1 MKLRFL
7 AAAALVSLGIGAY
20 GALPYTALDLPAGS
34 HHPVLSPDGSKLLF
48 STDNHTGLSSLDF
61 DSGEIVVLDE
71 GASAGF
77 QPVFSA
83 DGKTVYYRTAEMR
96 DGLLYRDARSY
107 SFAEGK
113 TRRLAA
119 PSREKIELVSLA
131 KSDFAIADYRELKV
145 RRNGVEKRLNPI
157 ADSHSYLWA
166 SLSSDSE
173 QLLFTEPF
181 KGVFVSNA
189 DGSNARCLISKGD
202 YAAWAGAHTVVVVV
216 SHDDGY
222 VVTDSRL
229 VAIDTITG
237 EIETL
242 TDPEVIVGEATA
254 GNDGTVV
261 FTDIEGKMF
270 IFNIN
275 DR

>member
-1 MKLRFL
+1 MKLRL
-7 AAAALVSLGIGAY
+7 IAAATLVSLGIGAY
-20 GALPYTALDLPAGS
+20 GALPYTALNLPAGS

-61 DSGEIVVLDE
+61 ESGDIVVLDE
-71 GASAGF
+71 SASAGF
-77 QPVFSA
+77 QPVFST
-83 DGKTVYYRTAEMR
+83 DGNTVFYRTAEMR
-96 DGLLYRDARSY
+96 DGLLYRDARS
-107 SFAEGK
+107 FNFNEGK

-119 PSREKIELVSLA
+119 PSRDKIELESLA
-131 KSDFAIADYRELKV
+131 KTDFAIADYRELKV
-145 RRNGVEKRLNPI
+145 RKNGIERRIDPI

-166 SLSSDSE
+166 SLSADGE
-173 QLLFTEPF
+173 RVLFTEPF
-181 KGVFVSNA
+181 KGVFVA
-189 DGSNARCLISKGD
+189 DTDGNNPRCLISKGD
-202 YAAWAGAHTVVVVV
+202 YAAWAGPNTVVVVV
-216 SHDDGY
+216 THDDGY

-229 VAIDTITG
+229 VAINTITG

-242 TDPEVIVGEATA
+242 TDPDMIVGEATA